1 MSDTAHSWQRLA
13 YTCSAEG
20 VLNRGLMIQHPRC
33 TFYLALFFVCG
44 IAIRAKALHGAQN
57 LVSIT
62 PSQVVVQAD
71 LISKYMEKQRFMA
84 QEIN

>member
-33 TFYLALFFVCG
+33 NFYLALFFCLRHSDQG
-44 IAIRAKALHGAQN
+44 ESIARCTKSSEHHT
-57 LVSIT
+57 IT
-62 PSQVVVQAD
+62 GG
-71 LISKYMEKQRFMA
+71 RTG
-84 QEIN
+84 